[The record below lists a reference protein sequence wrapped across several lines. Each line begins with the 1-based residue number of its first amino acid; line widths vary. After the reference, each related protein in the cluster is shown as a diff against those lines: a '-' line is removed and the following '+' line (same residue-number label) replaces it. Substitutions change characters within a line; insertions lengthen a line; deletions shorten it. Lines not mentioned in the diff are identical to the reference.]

1 MSKFSNFHDVPVVVL
16 DELVQLGD
24 IELGRGNVI
33 SKIDIREN
41 EGLYPIYSSSSKN
54 IGMMGRYG
62 KFMFDEELLSWS
74 VDGGG
79 TFFYR
84 PKHKFSITNV

>member
-33 SKIDIREN
+33 SKIDIRAN

-54 IGMMGRYG
+54 NGMMGRYS
-62 KFMFDEELLSWS
+62 KFMFDEELVTWS
-74 VDGGG
+74 
-79 TFFYR
+79 
-84 PKHKFSITNV
+84 SIHWTWMHN